1 MLDKKRRNLLIIG
14 VFLVI
19 SIGAYLQYQSS
30 FLFWDA
36 IGLFVEP
43 VDPVEEADVILLSE
57 DALSRYHRISG
68 VLSEV
73 DEEGSVVLGY
83 ERGDEMD
90 EFYLLTQEH
99 SLDLETDSVY
109 FALGERYYQVY
120 SGMYGGME
128 SQPIYLNL
136 AVVTGFLALLLSA
149 IQIYFHF
156 RKR

>member
-1 MLDKKRRNLLIIG
+1 MLDKKRRNILIIG

-19 SIGAYLQYQSS
+19 SIGAYQQYQSS
-30 FLFWDA
+30 FLYWDA

-68 VLSEV
+68 VLLEV

-90 EFYLLTQEH
+90 EFYSLTLEH

-136 AVVTGFLALLLSA
+136 AVVFGFLALLLSA

>member
-1 MLDKKRRNLLIIG
+1 MLDKKRRNVLIIG
-14 VFLVI
+14 VFLVL
-19 SIGAYLQYQSS
+19 SIGAYLQYQNS
-30 FLFWDA
+30 FIFWDA
-36 IGLFVEP
+36 IGLYIES
-43 VDPVEEADVILLSE
+43 VDPEEEADVILLSE

-73 DEEGSVVLGY
+73 DEEGSVVLSY
-83 ERGDEMD
+83 DRGNEMD

-99 SLDLETDSVY
+99 SLDLETDFVY
-109 FALGERYYQVY
+109 FALGERYYWVY
-120 SGMYGGME
+120 EGLYGGME

-136 AVVTGFLALLLSA
+136 AAVFGFLAILLSA

>member
-1 MLDKKRRNLLIIG
+1 MLDKKRRNLFIIG

-19 SIGAYLQYQSS
+19 SIGAYLQYQNS
-30 FLFWDA
+30 FLYWDA
-36 IGLFVEP
+36 IGLFVES

-73 DEEGSVVLGY
+73 DEEGSVVLSY
-83 ERGDEMD
+83 DRGNEMD

-99 SLDLETDSVY
+99 SLDLETDFVY
-109 FALGERYYQVY
+109 FALGERYYWVY
-120 SGMYGGME
+120 EGLYGGME

-136 AVVTGFLALLLSA
+136 AAVFGFLAILLSA
-149 IQIYFHF
+149 IQVYFHF